1 MYTVFMGKYW
11 KLLVVIIVLLV
22 VFLISAY
29 LVLLKNKEGAINTTF
44 ASEVPGYQIEWV
56 KDSTLNE
63 FLNEIDFYNVE
74 HLDKARQNSSY
85 VNKITVTLT
94 DKKVPLYPVYYD
106 AGFEPQE
113 LTLSY
118 STDYSINN
126 GELTVYIYVN
136 PELLSNTSP
145 EVINRVNDAINAQ
158 VLRTLVMSLK
168 SLPNQQ
174 QPYSSMQ
181 SMSDDYVK
189 RFVLDKELN
198 ELAFKLVTK

>member
-56 KDSTLNE
+56 KDSTLND

-106 AGFEPQE
+106 F
-113 LTLSY
+113 LFY
-118 STDYSINN
+118 
-126 GELTVYIYVN
+126 
-136 PELLSNTSP
+136 
-145 EVINRVNDAINAQ
+145 
-158 VLRTLVMSLK
+158 
-168 SLPNQQ
+168 
-174 QPYSSMQ
+174 
-181 SMSDDYVK
+181 
-189 RFVLDKELN
+189 
-198 ELAFKLVTK
+198 